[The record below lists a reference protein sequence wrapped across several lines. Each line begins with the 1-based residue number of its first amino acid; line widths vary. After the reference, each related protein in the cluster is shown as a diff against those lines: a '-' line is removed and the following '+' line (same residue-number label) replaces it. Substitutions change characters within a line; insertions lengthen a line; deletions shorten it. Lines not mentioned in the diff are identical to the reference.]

1 MNSSEKTPGDDTEQL
16 EAHPHTPEV
25 LVAEDNA
32 LLALDVVDMLDTLGI
47 EVRGPVSSRIK
58 ALAMLDNFRVCAAVL
73 DWNLIDGTADVI
85 ARRLDAEGV
94 PFVFYTSEPE
104 TVRALWPDRPVIRKP
119 GSVLELL
126 AAIEK
131 IMKKLREESARTVGS
146 RAA

>member
-1 MNSSEKTPGDDTEQL
+1 MNN
-16 EAHPHTPEV
+16 PHHNPNDIPEDRESHLRTPEV

-32 LLALDVVDMLDTLGI
+32 LLALDVVDILDTLG
-47 EVRGPVSSRIK
+47 VDVLGPVASRIK
-58 ALAMLDNFRVCAAVL
+58 ALAILDKSHASAAVL
-73 DWNLIDGTADVI
+73 DWNLADGTADVI
-85 ARRLDAEGV
+85 AQRLEAEGV
-94 PFVFYTSEPE
+94 PFVFYTSEPD

-131 IMKKLREESARTVGS
+131 IMKTLREDGDRTSGS

>member
-1 MNSSEKTPGDDTEQL
+1 MNNPQHNPNDIPEDRE
-16 EAHPHTPEV
+16 PHLRTPEV

-32 LLALDVVDMLDTLGI
+32 LLALDVVDILDTLG
-47 EVRGPVSSRIK
+47 VDVLGPVASRIK
-58 ALAMLDNFRVCAAVL
+58 ALAILDKSHASAAVL
-73 DWNLIDGTADVI
+73 DWNLADGTADVI
-85 ARRLDAEGV
+85 AQRLEAEGV
-94 PFVFYTSEPE
+94 PFVFYTSEPD

-131 IMKKLREESARTVGS
+131 IMKKLREDRARTSGS

>member
-1 MNSSEKTPGDDTEQL
+1 MNSAEKNTRDGSQQREP
-16 EAHPHTPEV
+16 HPCAPEV

-32 LLALDVVDMLDTLGI
+32 LLALDVVDLLATLGV
-47 EVRGPVSSRIK
+47 EVLGPVASRLK
-58 ALAMLDNFRVCAAVL
+58 AMAMLDKSHASAAVL
-73 DWNLIDGTADVI
+73 DWNLADGTADVI
-85 ARRLDAEGV
+85 ARRLEAEGV

-131 IMKKLREESARTVGS
+131 IITKLRDESARTLGS
-146 RAA
+146 HAA